1 MDFLNRLGQ
10 KNCNDNDKSEARN
23 SGAIWLKQLS
33 ECLKTST
40 DKAPSF
46 QSKNEIVGE
55 LPTMRLRRFGTSR
68 KNGGRA
74 ILLIA
79 PLTVHD
85 ASFVDLMRGHSLVS
99 ILGESKAPVF
109 VTDWRSASPDMRL
122 FSVDTYLADL
132 NVALDDIGGDVD
144 VVGLCQGGLL
154 ALILAARF
162 PNKIRRLV
170 LAGTPVDITAK
181 SSPMARIARKLS
193 ANAQMLPEDEV
204 VNGGQWLGLMGSA
217 QGHERAAIDTM
228 QRNPASFARSDLDA
242 IAAYENWTRKNLDLP
257 GRYTRELIAG
267 IFDRNE
273 LASGR
278 FKALGQT
285 IDLSCICTPMF
296 VLCGARDEIVP
307 KEQALAVLEK
317 VGTPK
322 SRMRMLV
329 APCGHFSLFV
339 GLGTLSREWRTIS
352 GWLTSE
358 SAAGRLRVQT
368 A

>member
-1 MDFLNRLGQ
+1 MDFLKRVGH
-10 KNCNDNDKSEARN
+10 KNCNDNDKSGMQK

-33 ECLKTST
+33 ECLKTSS

-46 QSKNEIVGE
+46 QSKNEIIGE
-55 LPTMRLRRFGTSR
+55 LSTMRLRRFGAGR
-68 KNGGRA
+68 KTGGRA

-85 ASFVDLMRGHSLVS
+85 PSFVDLMRGHSLVS

-109 VTDWRSASPDMRL
+109 VTDWRSASSDMRL
-122 FSVDTYLADL
+122 FSIDTYLADL

-144 VVGLCQGGLL
+144 LVGLCQGGLL

-170 LAGTPVDITAK
+170 LAGTPADVAAK
-181 SSPMARIARKLS
+181 SSPMTRIARKLRTD
-193 ANAQMLPEDEV
+193 AQMLPEDDV

-217 QGHERAAIDTM
+217 QAHERAAIDTM
-228 QRNPASFARSDLDA
+228 QRNPASFARIDLDA
-242 IAAYENWTRKNLDLP
+242 IAAYENWTRNDLDLP
-257 GRYTRELIAG
+257 GRYTRELIAN

-273 LASGR
+273 LASGKFR
-278 FKALGQT
+278 ALGQT
-285 IDLSCICTPMF
+285 IDLSRICAPIF

-322 SRMRMLV
+322 TRMRMLV

-352 GWLTSE
+352 GWLSSE
-358 SAAGRLRVQT
+358 AAAGRPRVQT

>member
-1 MDFLNRLGQ
+1 MDFLKRIEPE
-10 KNCNDNDKSEARN
+10 NCNDNDKIGTRN
-23 SGAIWLKQLS
+23 SGTFWLKQLS
-33 ECLKTST
+33 ECLTRSR
-40 DKAPSF
+40 DKAPAF

-55 LPTMRLRRFGTSR
+55 LSTMRLRRFGANR
-68 KNGGRA
+68 KTGGRA

-85 ASFVDLMRGHSLVS
+85 ASFVDLMRRHSLVAV
-99 ILGESKAPVF
+99 LGESKAPVF
-109 VTDWRSASPDMRL
+109 VTDWRSAKADMGF
-122 FSVDTYLADL
+122 FSIDTYLADL
-132 NVALDDIGGDVD
+132 NVALDDIGSDVD

-162 PNKIRRLV
+162 PDKIRRLV
-170 LAGTPVDITAK
+170 LAGTPVNVAAK
-181 SSPMARIARKLS
+181 SSPMVRIARKLRE
-193 ANAQMLPEDEV
+193 NADLLPENDI
-204 VNGGQWLGLMGSA
+204 VNGAQWLGLMGST

-242 IAAYENWTRKNLDLP
+242 IAAYENWTGNNLNLP
-257 GRYTRELIAG
+257 GRYTRELIVNF
-267 IFDRNE
+267 FDRNE
-273 LASGR
+273 LASGS
-278 FKALGQT
+278 FKALGKT
-285 IDLSCICTPMF
+285 IDLAAVRAPIF
-296 VLCGARDEIVP
+296 VLCGARDDIVP

-322 SRMRMLV
+322 ARMRMLV

-339 GLGTLSREWRTIS
+339 GMGTLSREWRTIA

-358 SAAGRLRVQT
+358 AAAGKPRIQT